1 MARLTTSLTAT
12 QIKQAKPK
20 DKEYSLSDGSG
31 LHLRVRPNGA
41 KTWMFNYY
49 VPVTKKRNKIS
60 LGNYPDVSL
69 AFARQQRED
78 ARTLLAQG
86 IDPKTHK
93 LALEQSKREELAN
106 NFDRFAD
113 EYLSIKRESTVDST
127 YQKRARMVE
136 KYLSPAVGHMPVTDI
151 KPMLMKGILDPIAKQ
166 GKIETVKRICII
178 VNEIMRI
185 AVVNG
190 AIEFN
195 PLVELT
201 KLYPSQK
208 VQHNPAL
215 RPEELPEL
223 VSAIDQANL
232 SLTTRN
238 LILWQLH
245 TIVRPSEAATAKW
258 SQIDMDEKVWIVPI
272 PKMHTTHT
280 VPLTPQALAI
290 LENMRPVSG
299 HREYIFPADRNPK
312 THANTQTANA
322 ALKRMGF
329 KDRSTA
335 HGLRGLASTTLNA
348 QGFDGDVIESCLSH
362 EVGSKIRRAYNHT
375 DYLERRK
382 PVMHWWSDRIEHASK
397 GEVLKVGV
405 RGLRIA

>member
-1 MARLTTSLTAT
+1 
-12 QIKQAKPK
+12 
-20 DKEYSLSDGSG
+20 
-31 LHLRVRPNGA
+31 
-41 KTWMFNYY
+41 MFNYY

-60 LGNYPDVSL
+60 FGSYPDVSL
-69 AFARQQRED
+69 AFARQQREE

-86 IDPKTHK
+86 IDPKAHK

-136 KYLSPAVGHMPVTDI
+136 KYLSPTVGHMPVTDI

-201 KLYPSQK
+201 KLYPSKK

-215 RPEELPEL
+215 RPEDLPEL

-258 SQIDMDEKVWIVPI
+258 SQIDMDEKVWFVPVL
-272 PKMHTTHT
+272 KMHTTHT
-280 VPLTPQALAI
+280 VPLTPQALVI

-299 HREYIFPADRNPK
+299 HREYIFP
-312 THANTQTANA
+312 
-322 ALKRMGF
+322 
-329 KDRSTA
+329 
-335 HGLRGLASTTLNA
+335 
-348 QGFDGDVIESCLSH
+348 C
-362 EVGSKIRRAYNHT
+362 
-375 DYLERRK
+375 
-382 PVMHWWSDRIEHASK
+382 
-397 GEVLKVGV
+397 
-405 RGLRIA
+405 